1 MTAYVPQEVEAAGK
15 TCDLSGVLDIRECL
29 MEEEINSKKRLKL
42 LRCTGR
48 TSESQ
53 LHRLLLIIG
62 DRNYCVLPKE
72 MPSKMVFSSSHTEKD
87 LRQCS
92 V

>member
-48 TSESQ
+48 KVAT
-53 LHRLLLIIG
+53 
-62 DRNYCVLPKE
+62 NT
-72 MPSKMVFSSSHTEKD
+72 FSS
-87 LRQCS
+87 
-92 V
+92 

>member
-48 TSESQ
+48 TLPLYSPANPYAQESEDIKVP
-53 LHRLLLIIG
+53 R
-62 DRNYCVLPKE
+62 
-72 MPSKMVFSSSHTEKD
+72 
-87 LRQCS
+87 
-92 V
+92 

>member
-48 TSESQ
+48 
-53 LHRLLLIIG
+53 
-62 DRNYCVLPKE
+62 
-72 MPSKMVFSSSHTEKD
+72 SKKWSSHFPWAFLT
-87 LRQCS
+87 
-92 V
+92 